1 MKRAVLQIY
10 SICNEKVS
18 NAINNNYN
26 RSLPIGKNTFDNK
39 KIFFYAFIVLF
50 HKKVLL
56 FLCTE

>member
-26 RSLPIGKNTFDNK
+26 RSLTIGKITIDSK

-50 HKKVLL
+50 HKKVSL